1 MGQGNFWAFRG
12 GAPEVVPCSVWDDVF
27 RNLNPDQQVKVV
39 CGANALFGE
48 VFWFYPSADSLEPD
62 RFVVFNTV
70 ERVWYGGAL
79 TRTAWMDR
87 GTFPTPIA
95 ACSSTG
101 LLYTH
106 EVGVDADGQP
116 MGEWIESGWVDVDD
130 GEFLTFLDRLLP
142 DWRRLVGSV
151 RLTVQVVDYP
161 SQAPRVR
168 GPFTVAAGTQ
178 QVVVRLRGRQM
189 ALRID
194 GDVLA
199 GGDWR
204 LGALRAKAQPDGKVT

>member
-1 MGQGNFWAFRG
+1 
-12 GAPEVVPCSVWDDVF
+12 
-27 RNLNPDQQVKVV
+27 
-39 CGANALFGE
+39 
-48 VFWFYPSADSLEPD
+48 
-62 RFVVFNTV
+62 
-70 ERVWYGGAL
+70 
-79 TRTAWMDR
+79 
-87 GTFPTPIA
+87 
-95 ACSSTG
+95 
-101 LLYTH
+101 
-106 EVGVDADGQP
+106 
-116 MGEWIESGWVDVDD
+116 VDVDD